1 MERVAFLLEATGE
14 RLGAMLNPESVVVRR
29 TAGLCQRRSAGGAIT
44 GVGLS
49 DDPVLVTGGGVT
61 EMDLD
66 LLFDTTLPGSTIETQ
81 DVRQLTLPLW
91 NLAEH
96 RRTAQEREGSPVVR
110 FVWGRNWNVPG
121 LVAAVAER
129 LEYFDGEGLPR
140 RSWLRMR
147 FLRTAEP
154 QAAPE
159 RRPLETPA
167 EDEDAPAGL
176 RVDPDQIPED
186 EILVHEVRGGE
197 GPGGALVGGGE
208 RWDLIAER
216 YLGDCR
222 LWQVLADFNQVDDP
236 ASLRPGQLLRI
247 PPATAVGGVS

>member
-1 MERVAFLLEATGE
+1 MERVAFLIESSGE

-29 TAGLCQRRSAGGAIT
+29 TAGLRPRHSAGGGIT
-44 GVGLS
+44 GVRLT
-49 DDPVLVTGGGVT
+49 DDPVLLTGGGVT
-61 EMDLD
+61 EMEFD
-66 LLFDTTLPGSTIETQ
+66 LLFDTTLPGSTVETR

-91 NLAEH
+91 NLAENG
-96 RRTAQEREGSPVVR
+96 TAADDRGRPPVVR

-129 LEYFDGEGLPR
+129 LEYFNAEGLPQ

-154 QAAPE
+154 PPEPE
-159 RRPLETPA
+159 RRPEELPEEEANP
-167 EDEDAPAGL
+167 EL
-176 RVDPDQIPED
+176 LVDPAQIPED
-186 EILVHEVRGGE
+186 EILVHEVSGGE
-197 GPGGALVGGGE
+197 GSGGVQVGGGE

-222 LWQVLADFNQVDDP
+222 LWKLLADFNQVDDP
-236 ASLRPGQLLRI
+236 AALRPGQLLRI
-247 PPATAVGGVS
+247 PPPSAIGGTA

>member
-29 TAGLCQRRSAGGAIT
+29 TAGLRPRHSAGGGVT
-44 GVGLS
+44 GVRLT
-49 DDPVLVTGGGVT
+49 DDPVLLTGGGVT
-61 EMDLD
+61 ELEFD
-66 LLFDTTLPGSTIETQ
+66 LLFDVTLPGSTIETP

-91 NLAEH
+91 NLAENSASADD
-96 RRTAQEREGSPVVR
+96 RGRPPLVR

-129 LEYFDGEGLPR
+129 LEYFSAEGLPR

-154 QAAPE
+154 PREPE
-159 RRPLETPA
+159 RRPEELPTEGEEAAPELLIDPA
-167 EDEDAPAGL
+167 
-176 RVDPDQIPED
+176 RIPED
-186 EILVHEVRGGE
+186 EILVHEVSGGE
-197 GPGGALVGGGE
+197 GSGGVQVGGGE

-216 YLGDCR
+216 TLGDCR
-222 LWQVLADFNQVDDP
+222 LWKLLADFNQVDDP
-236 ASLRPGQLLRI
+236 TALRPGQLLRI
-247 PPATAVGGVS
+247 PPLSAIGGSA